1 MTHDSSTQVPSGCH
15 RWSTSIRLLSVV
27 ALVLLTSSSWAC
39 GLRTANTTPV
49 RLAVAR
55 SPFTYLPVYLAEPLG
70 YYKEEGLNVV
80 IAEFSG
86 GSQSIQSVIG
96 GSADVAAGFYEHAIE
111 LTAAGKPLQAFVT
124 MLKYPGMALV
134 VSPKASRLI
143 NSIEDLKGLRV
154 GVGTP
159 GSPTH
164 FYLNYLLSRHGL
176 SGDAVGVV
184 GIGAPATAALAIEA
198 GKVDAAVVGAAMI
211 VLQQRVPHLQV
222 LAESFSREGVK
233 ESLGVDEYPGAALLA
248 RTEWLRNN
256 ARHQPT
262 YRARDRPQSSVHSVA
277 PAFRDSRQSARRL
290 SHRPRHR
297 SRMYASV
304 RATVLGRRTHG
315 RRHG

>member
-1 MTHDSSTQVPSGCH
+1 
-15 RWSTSIRLLSVV
+15 
-27 ALVLLTSSSWAC
+27 
-39 GLRTANTTPV
+39 
-49 RLAVAR
+49 
-55 SPFTYLPVYLAEPLG
+55 VYLAEPLG
-70 YYKEEGLNVV
+70 YYKDEGLSVV
-80 IAEFSG
+80 IAEFAG

-184 GIGAPATAALAIEA
+184 GIGAPATAAMAIEA

-211 VLQQRVPHLQV
+211 VLQQRVPHLRS
-222 LAESFSREGVK
+222 AESFRREGVK
-233 ESLGVDEYPGAALLA
+233 GRLA
-248 RTEWLRNN
+248 STSIRVQLFWPEPSGCETTRTRADASREPSSAVFNIQS
-256 ARHQPT
+256 HQPSEIL
-262 YRARDRPQSSVHSVA
+262 DNL
-277 PAFRDSRQSARRL
+277 PARL
-290 SHRPRHR
+290 SHGPCHR

-304 RATVLGRRTHG
+304 RATVLGGRTHG
-315 RRHG
+315 RRHADNVRRVLSVSSKRARGEPRPYADLYEQLPTGEVTEVAALVPAVYCTLPSAS